1 MAPRP
6 AFRMTE
12 PIARFYTASRHSAV
26 MTFVGKG
33 ESFDTSRP
41 PKGRLMDIV
50 VTVAL
55 IEILHMLLSR
65 PWIVL

>member
-1 MAPRP
+1 
-6 AFRMTE
+6 
-12 PIARFYTASRHSAV
+12 